1 MSTCQ
6 VEIND
11 ALLDQNIAR
20 INTDRLNF
28 DVNKGLAL
36 LKYIQCEISI
46 GKLSD
51 ILGLGVIETKEWIDK
66 IGLTQAFD
74 EKEVEQKQKTHVD
87 HLMKMLDDKE

>member
-11 ALLDQNIAR
+11 DLLDQDLIRSN
-20 INTDRLNF
+20 RLSF

-46 GKLSD
+46 GKLSE
-51 ILGLGVIETKEWIDK
+51 ILGLGVIETKEWIKK
-66 IGLTQAFD
+66 IGLTQNYNVQ
-74 EKEVEQKQKTHVD
+74 EVEAEQEESFNY
-87 HLMKMLDDKE
+87 LMKALKDKK

>member
-11 ALLDQNIAR
+11 DLLDQDIRSN
-20 INTDRLNF
+20 RLSF

-46 GKLSD
+46 GKLSE
-51 ILGLGVIETKEWIDK
+51 ILGLGVIETKEWINK
-66 IGLTQAFD
+66 IGLTQIID
-74 EKEVEQKQKTHVD
+74 VEEVEKKQKKHVD
-87 HLMKMLDDKE
+87 HLISLLDEKK